1 MFGLRLGPARLIRNG
16 TAERA
21 IVDPVDTEENTC
33 VGGYSLGAGVLPK
46 EHLLLAHRLK
56 KNRDGNERGDKKNS
70 AGKKNPGRFTA
81 QPANA

>member
-21 IVDPVDTEENTC
+21 IVDPVDTEKNTC

-46 EHLLLAHRLK
+46 EHLLLAHRLQ
-56 KNRDGNERGDKKNS
+56 KNRDGNEKGEKKS
-70 AGKKNPGRFTA
+70 GRKKNPGRFTA